1 MNNVMKTK
9 PFFFVL
15 ALMSMFAIS
24 SAVYGQAN
32 FRVGPKPELK
42 VTGTSTLHDWEMV
55 STQATGEAVLLQE
68 GGKLQGIQ
76 KLSVTMPAESLKSG
90 KNAMDK
96 NTYAALDTKKHKE
109 LRFVLTDITS
119 TGSNTWNAKGNFTIA
134 GVTQPASFEV
144 RSSQSGGSYNFQGK
158 YAFKLTDYKIDPPTA
173 LMGTV
178 KTGNEVVI
186 HFNLALQ
193 PVK

>member
-1 MNNVMKTK
+1 MSKVMKTR
-9 PFFFVL
+9 PIFFTLTFVSLFALSINAL
-15 ALMSMFAIS
+15 A
-24 SAVYGQAN
+24 QAN
-32 FRVGPKPELK
+32 YQLGPKPDLK

-55 STQATGEAVLLQE
+55 STQAQGEAVLVQQD
-68 GGKLQGIQ
+68 GKLKGIQ
-76 KLSVTMPAESLKSG
+76 KLSVTMQAESLKSG

-96 NTYAALDTKKHKE
+96 NTYAALETKKHKDV
-109 LRFVLTDITS
+109 RFVLTDISS

-144 RSSQSGGSYNFQGK
+144 RSSPSGTGYNFQGK
-158 YAFKLTDYKIDPPTA
+158 HAFKLTNYKIDPPTA

-186 HFNLALQ
+186 HFNINLQ
-193 PVK
+193 PTK